1 MQRGQLMRA
10 TVERHGGEASRARA
24 DADAQLVEALRRG
37 DEAGAERLVAT
48 FGDRAYRLAI
58 RITGNRPDAEE
69 AVQDAFWSAIRKID
83 GFRGAAA
90 FGTWLYRIT
99 AHAAYSKVRAR
110 QSRRHERPLDG
121 AMPSFDAHGQHAEPI
136 VDWSAKVEDA
146 ALQKELRSL
155 LTSAIDDLPGD
166 YRMAFLLR
174 DVEGLS
180 NAEIAEV
187 LDLGLAAVKSRI
199 HRSRLLLRKRLAAYL
214 S

>member
-1 MQRGQLMRA
+1 
-10 TVERHGGEASRARA
+10 
-24 DADAQLVEALRRG
+24 
-37 DEAGAERLVAT
+37 
-48 FGDRAYRLAI
+48 
-58 RITGNRPDAEE
+58 
-69 AVQDAFWSAIRKID
+69 
-83 GFRGAAA
+83 
-90 FGTWLYRIT
+90 
-99 AHAAYSKVRAR
+99 
-110 QSRRHERPLDG
+110 
-121 AMPSFDAHGQHAEPI
+121 MPSFDAHGQHAEPI